1 MIKDR
6 YSASSVSAGANS
18 GVVVEEEVKFTEPVD
33 RLLYHIPNLIGIP
46 HIRLNEES
54 FATLSFN
61 LFAISAA

>member
-18 GVVVEEEVKFTEPVD
+18 GVVEEEVKFTEPVD